1 MKYAAGIGLL
11 VIGIGVGYVI
21 GIQTSNPSLDESEP
35 ETTLITETVTDT
47 IIQTEIKEVPV
58 EIEEI
63 DTSEVISDSLQSI
76 NDSLLHTVGVDSNST
91 DLSIR
96 TEKMTAKKWLK
107 VYVLAEYEDKDS
119 LIKEALGIN
128 ETMPSKILVEFWES
142 PLNFSGYKLSK
153 AKLILYGMPS
163 GLEYKLYRKQDK
175 YFLSTQTFYYS
186 LRETEE
192 FLPYLEVSKETVFD
206 D

>member
-1 MKYAAGIGLL
+1 MKYA
-11 VIGIGVGYVI
+11 VQIGILFIGVGVGYVI
-21 GIQTSNPSLDESEP
+21 GVQSSEPVVDESEP

-58 EIEEI
+58 ENTDNDSIL
-63 DTSEVISDSLQSI
+63 DSSDSLLFE
-76 NDSLLHTVGVDSNST
+76 NDSLLLMVDSDSIPE

-96 TEKMTAKKWLK
+96 TEKMTAKKWLN
-107 VYVLAEYEDKDS
+107 VHVLAEYEDKDS
-119 LIKEALGIN
+119 LLKEALGIN

-153 AKLILYGMPS
+153 SKLILYGMPS
-163 GLEYKLYRKQDK
+163 GLDYKLYRNRDK
-175 YFLSTQTFYYS
+175 YFLSAQTFYYS

-192 FLPYLEVSKETVFD
+192 FLPYLEVSKQVVFND
-206 D
+206 